1 MPVPTLAATNPL
13 SGPTDAPGHAAKAPS
28 RNTAP
33 STSACLAC
41 WTPRS
46 RAWAWIVRGWCPS
59 ARSNAG
65 TRPSSTRAHRHD
77 RPRADS
83 APGAGDSATRDFDRE
98 VERFLERWRPVVA
111 SLMDDLLLRPPS
123 VLGAIRHA
131 GQLSRLR
138 GTAGEAVRSAFSR
151 RLGPGCAGRVPAVC
165 RRARGPGPRSVDR
178 RTCRPARRGLLPA
191 GWRRKLDSRRAR
203 RWPGVARR
211 PREPALPDRTHP
223 RVPRGAPSGRTRS
236 TCRTGAGVLA
246 CAMGTSPGFRRG
258 LSQSGVG

>member
-1 MPVPTLAATNPL
+1 MRPRRPAETQRRQPRLVSPA
-13 SGPTDAPGHAAKAPS
+13 GPRVRAPGPGSCEAGAPPPD
-28 RNTAP
+28 RT
-33 STSACLAC
+33 
-41 WTPRS
+41 R
-46 RAWAWIVRGWCPS
+46 VRGHL
-59 ARSNAG
+59 RRG
-65 TRPSSTRAHRHD
+65 RTVTIDRGQIRLRA
-77 RPRADS
+77 P
-83 APGAGDSATRDFDRE
+83 GDSATRDFDRE

-178 RTCRPARRGLLPA
+178 RTRRPARRGLLPA

-258 LSQSGVG
+258 LGQSGVG